1 MIGKVRYIDYG
12 ERRYRE
18 SRTAP
23 ILGIEKKD
31 RAERLGIDERTEG
44 AFSLPASTVTC
55 GYKTQKPTHYKACAR
70 DTPQTPNRK
79 KQRKEKNRNM
89 KDENKRTLY
98 LKVRVSPEEMDAIKK
113 KFQNSGMETLSGFV
127 RAMIF
132 EGYIVQMDENKLRQI
147 YKLAGNIANNI
158 NQIAVRVNSTGNIY
172 NNDIAEIKESVN
184 KLWQPLNFLQTK
196 VLQLKH

>member
-1 MIGKVRYIDYG
+1 MKIECDDAQLVRGNHPSDP
-12 ERRYRE
+12 E
-18 SRTAP
+18 S
-23 ILGIEKKD
+23 
-31 RAERLGIDERTEG
+31 
-44 AFSLPASTVTC
+44 
-55 GYKTQKPTHYKACAR
+55 
-70 DTPQTPNRK
+70 K
-79 KQRKEKNRNM
+79 KQRKGKNRNM

-113 KFQNSGMETLSGFV
+113 KFQNSGMDSLSGFI

-132 EGYIVQMDENKLRQI
+132 EGYIVQVNENELHEI
-147 YKLAGNIANNI
+147 YKLAGNIASNI

-184 KLWQPLNFLQTK
+184 KLWQPLNFLKTK